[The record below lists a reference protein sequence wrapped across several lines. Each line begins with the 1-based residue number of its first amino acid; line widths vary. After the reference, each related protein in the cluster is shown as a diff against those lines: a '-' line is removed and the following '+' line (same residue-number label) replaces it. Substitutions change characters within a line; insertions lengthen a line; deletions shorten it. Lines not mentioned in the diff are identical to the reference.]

1 MKKIM
6 SGLFFRM
13 IRSFEIWALIALLIF
28 AAGYIDYDLFNQAK
42 YLSMVHSAES
52 SFIDDETGLEY
63 DLTDGGIKKYRFE
76 TQGIS
81 SFDAYRFKTEALDR
95 ETISKI
101 EGESTYREVNMF
113 CFMIGTSFSIP
124 MILMMF
130 FIPLF
135 FGRLFGDGT
144 VKNLISCGFSKW
156 EIYLSS
162 LAFTFLLDLFTIILN
177 LLVLGFWC
185 LYYEWKPPVYL
196 PVVLTLF
203 VCSLLFI
210 FTLTSLCLAIL
221 FVSRKATVAIIAG
234 FLIAVISL
242 MSTSPVINP
251 WSNISYSQETSE
263 EGIKEYQ
270 EIFNAKQSEGY
281 FDHRFDLS
289 EFMVRSYYGG
299 KEIRTNYDSG
309 LSPAVKTIY
318 LMTLYLNPQLVYVLT
333 DINYSTYDSIT
344 FYMMYRDGLMAVN
357 IASNIFWI
365 LIMNGAVILI
375 DRKREIRG

>member
-1 MKKIM
+1 MKKII
-6 SGLFFRM
+6 SGLFFRL

-81 SFDAYRFKTEALDR
+81 SFDAYRFKTEALDQ

-162 LAFTFLLDLFTIILN
+162 MVFTFLLDLFTVILN

-203 VCSLLFI
+203 ICSLLFI

-221 FVSRKATVAIIAG
+221 FASRKATVAIIAG

-251 WSNISYSQETSE
+251 WSNISYSQETCE
-263 EGIKEYQ
+263 EGINEYR
-270 EIFNAKQSEGY
+270 EIFNAKMSEDY
-281 FDHRFDLS
+281 FDRRFDLS
-289 EFMVRSYYGG
+289 EFMVRLYYGG
-299 KEIRTNYDSG
+299 KEIRTNYDCS